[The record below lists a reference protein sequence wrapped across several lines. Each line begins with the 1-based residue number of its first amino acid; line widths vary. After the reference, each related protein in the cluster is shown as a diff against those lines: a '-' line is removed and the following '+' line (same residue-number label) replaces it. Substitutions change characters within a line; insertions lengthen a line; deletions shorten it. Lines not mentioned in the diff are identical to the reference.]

1 VSGDV
6 LFGGVEAGGT
16 KIVCAVGVGPDR
28 ILDRTTIP
36 TTAPAETIGRVIEY
50 FHRQRAAGRDIAA
63 LGVASFGPLDL
74 AADSATFGHI
84 TTTTKPGWA
93 GTDLVG
99 ALRAGLDVPIA
110 LDTDVNGAAY
120 GEHLWGAG
128 RGDDTVAYVTV
139 GTGIGGGAIVHGAP
153 LHGLLHPEMGHLHVQ
168 RHPADAFAGSCPFH
182 GDCLEGLASGPA
194 IERRAGRATADLGA
208 AHHDMV
214 LIEAHYLA
222 QLMTSLIYVLMP
234 HRIVLGGGVLN
245 LTGLIEAVRTATTAR
260 LGKALAVPATADLDR
275 YIVPPGLGALSGVLG
290 ALGLAQQEHRTVST
304 RRQRSTSNW

>member
-1 VSGDV
+1 MSDDV

-28 ILDRTTIP
+28 LLDRTTIP
-36 TTAPAETIGRVIEY
+36 TTTPAETLARVVEY
-50 FHRQRAAGRDIAA
+50 FRRQRAAGRDIAA

-74 AADSATFGHI
+74 AVDSDTFGHI

-99 ALRAGLDVPIA
+99 TLRRGLDVPIA

-120 GEHLWGAG
+120 GEHRWGAG
-128 RGDDTVAYVTV
+128 RGNDTVAYVTV
-139 GTGIGGGAIVHGAP
+139 GTGIGGGAIVRGMP

-168 RHPADAFAGSCPFH
+168 RHPADDFAGWCPFH

-194 IERRAGRATADLGA
+194 IERRVGRAAVDLGA
-208 AHHDMV
+208 AHQDTV

-222 QLMTSLIYVLMP
+222 QLMTSLIYMLMP
-234 HRIVLGGGVLN
+234 HRIVIGGGVLN
-245 LTGLIEAVRTATTAR
+245 LTGLIEAVRAATTVR
-260 LGKALAVPATADLDR
+260 LGGALDAVPMTGRMDE
-275 YIVPPGLGALSGVLG
+275 YIVEPGLGALSGVLG
-290 ALGLAQQEHRTVST
+290 ALGLAEHEHW
-304 RRQRSTSNW
+304 RSAAASLTL

>member
-1 VSGDV
+1 MSGDA
-6 LFGGVEAGGT
+6 LFGGIEAGGT

-36 TTAPAETIGRVIEY
+36 TTTPAETLGRVIEY
-50 FHRQRAAGRDIAA
+50 FRRQRAAGREIAA

-74 AADSATFGHI
+74 TAGSATFGHI

-99 ALRAGLDVPIA
+99 TLREGLDVSIA

-120 GEHLWGAG
+120 GEHRWGAG

-139 GTGIGGGAIVHGAP
+139 GTGIGGGAIVHGLP

-168 RHPADAFAGSCPFH
+168 RHPADDFAGSCPFH

-194 IERRAGRATADLGA
+194 IERRAGRAAADLGP
-208 AHHDMV
+208 AHQDMV

-222 QLMTSLIYVLMP
+222 QLMTSLIYMLMP
-234 HRIVLGGGVLN
+234 HRIVIGGGVLN
-245 LTGLIEAVRTATTAR
+245 LAGLIEAVRAATTAR
-260 LGKALAVPATADLDR
+260 LGKALDAVPATGRMDE
-275 YIVPPGLGALSGVLG
+275 YIVSPGLGALSGVLG
-290 ALGLAQQEHRTVST
+290 ALGLAEHEHRRLAAASLTL
-304 RRQRSTSNW
+304 